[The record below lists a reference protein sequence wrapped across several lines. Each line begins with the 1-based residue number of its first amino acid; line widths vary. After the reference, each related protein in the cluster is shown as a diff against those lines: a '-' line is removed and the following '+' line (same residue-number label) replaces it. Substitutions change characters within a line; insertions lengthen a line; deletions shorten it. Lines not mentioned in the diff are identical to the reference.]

1 MFINIKDLETHLR
14 GEVIDLI
21 SRADQTIVEAAIDGA
36 ISEVKGYLSSYD
48 TDMIFKAEGDKRH
61 ALMLI
66 FTKDVAVW
74 HFINLCSAA
83 NNYEKREGRY
93 KRACEWLKGVQRGD
107 ISPDLPKIADAPKLV
122 LSSSNPKRTTH
133 F

>member
-1 MFINIKDLETHLR
+1 MFITKLDLETHLR
-14 GEVIDLI
+14 GEVVNLI
-21 SRADQTIVEAAIDGA
+21 TRAEDAIIEAAIDGA
-36 ISEVKGYLSSYD
+36 ISEIKGYLSGYD
-48 TDMIFKAEGDKRH
+48 TDAIFKAECKERH
-61 ALMLI
+61 ALLLI
-66 FTKDVAVW
+66 FAKDIAVW
-74 HFINLCSAA
+74 HLINLCSAA
-83 NNYEKREGRY
+83 SNYEKREGRY